1 MAISYDSTTG
11 IVVQLESGATVVA
24 PDPMRLEGWEDNDEP
39 LAHDTHRWECTY
51 CEATLRAAFA
61 GPDCY
66 VSAET
71 WLQMDPA
78 NPRDRLQPDLLV
90 SLGVPQEPRGEY
102 IPSLEGKPPDLLAEY
117 LSPSSVEAD
126 LHLKRPRYTAL
137 GVREYFV
144 FNPAGRF
151 RYPRMQGWTL
161 HRNGRADALIPAA
174 DGGISSNVLPVRFV
188 IVDDQ
193 LLIVDRESGRPLSEL
208 PLVQQ
213 RLQQALRDVLREA
226 EARHQAEARAAQEAD
241 ARHQAE
247 ARAAQEADARRQA
260 EARAAQEADAR
271 RQAEARAAEEA
282 EARLVAEREVTR
294 LRALL
299 E

>member
-24 PDPMRLEGWEDNDEP
+24 PDPMRLDGWEDNDEP

-78 NPRDRLQPDLLV
+78 NPSDRLQPDLLV

-102 IPSLEGKPPDLLAEY
+102 LPSLEGKPPDLLAEY
-117 LSPSSVEAD
+117 LSQSSVEAD
-126 LHLKRPRYTAL
+126 LHLKRPRYAAL

-226 EARHQAEARAAQEAD
+226 D
-241 ARHQAE
+241 V
-247 ARAAQEADARRQA
+247 RRQA
-260 EARAAQEADAR
+260 EARAARAEAQAEHEVEAR

-282 EARLVAEREVTR
+282 EARRQEAEARLLAEREVAR

-299 E
+299 EQRNGHLPG

>member
-24 PDPMRLEGWEDNDEP
+24 PDPMRLDGWEDNDEP

-78 NPRDRLQPDLLV
+78 NPSDRLQPDLLV

-102 IPSLEGKPPDLLAEY
+102 LPSLEGKPPDLLAEY

-126 LHLKRPRYTAL
+126 LHLKRPRYAAL

-161 HRNGRADALIPAA
+161 HRNGRADALILAA
-174 DGGISSNVLPVRFV
+174 DGSISSNVLPVRFV

-226 EARHQAEARAAQEAD
+226 D
-241 ARHQAE
+241 V
-247 ARAAQEADARRQA
+247 RRQA
-260 EARAAQEADAR
+260 EARAARAEAQAEHEVEAR

-282 EARLVAEREVTR
+282 EARRQEAEARLLAEREVAR

-299 E
+299 EQRNGHLPG